1 MADVFEVLG
10 RDHTEVKR
18 MLAELEAGS
27 SRAVPDRE
35 DRLRLR
41 KKMVEE
47 LIIEES
53 KHEAVEEE
61 YFWPAVRRLVP
72 DGELL
77 ADEAV
82 GQEQAAKHVLN
93 DLLGKDPTDGGFEE
107 LLTRFT
113 ADGREHIEF
122 EEVQVWPK
130 LRVVIT
136 ADEAEELG
144 RKLEQGKKTA
154 PTRPHPHTPPKPGV
168 LRSAGPAV
176 AAADRLRDRMTGRGQ
191 E

>member
-61 YFWPAVRRLVP
+61 YFRSAVRRLVP

-154 PTRPHPHTPPKPGV
+154 PTRPHPHTP
-168 LRSAGPAV
+168 RSRASSGPRA
-176 AAADRLRDRMTGRGQ
+176 RPSRRRTGCATG
-191 E
+191 

>member
-10 RDHTEVKR
+10 RDHAEVKR

-82 GQEQAAKHVLN
+82 AQEQAAKHVLN
-93 DLLGKDPTDGGFEE
+93 DLLGKDPTDAGFEE

-136 ADEAEELG
+136 AEEAGELG
-144 RKLEQGKKTA
+144 RKLAEGKKRA

-176 AAADRLRDRMTGRGQ
+176 AAADRLRDRTTGRGRD
-191 E
+191 